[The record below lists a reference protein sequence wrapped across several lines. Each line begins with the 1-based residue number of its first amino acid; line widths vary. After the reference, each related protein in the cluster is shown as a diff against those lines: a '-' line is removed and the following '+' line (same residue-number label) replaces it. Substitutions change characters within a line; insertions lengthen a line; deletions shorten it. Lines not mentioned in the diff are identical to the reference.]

1 MTRPRTG
8 GRGSCGVD
16 SFPLKVLGLPC
27 ADFPD
32 ALEVA
37 SDSTLLV
44 FRFWARAVAFKSGAL
59 HLDWLQPRLAGCRLV
74 SAPPRPFPG
83 QKVFKFDLSA
93 GAFPQRRRVTEE
105 LTAANQRR
113 VLEKRANQEGAGVC
127 PEGLIR
133 AAPGR
138 ARKR

>member
-16 SFPLKVLGLPC
+16 SFPLKILGLPC

-44 FRFWARAVAFKSGAL
+44 FRFWSRAIAFKSGAL
-59 HLDWLQPRLAGCRLV
+59 HLDWLQPRLAGCRVV
-74 SAPPRPFPG
+74 SAPPPVFPG
-83 QKVFKFDLSA
+83 QRVFKFGQSA
-93 GAFPQRRRVTEE
+93 DAFPQLGRVTEE
-105 LTAANQRR
+105 LTSANQRR
-113 VLEKRANQEGAGVC
+113 VFEKRANQKGAGVC

-133 AAPGR
+133 AARGR